1 MNIIFFFIILI
12 FIFNYINKKIPNNN
26 NNFINILDKYK
37 NIHII
42 KNTIDYNIINKI
54 KINFIK
60 LLNDNENYKYY
71 YDILEDDINNI
82 ENNIINKK
90 KVVLLSEQDNIYINN
105 FLNDLYSILSLCKNK
120 KNQKLDINRNKS
132 LLEIKKVKEYNKNIY
147 I

>member
-12 FIFNYINKKIPNNN
+12 FIFNYINKKTPNND

-37 NIHII
+37 NIYII

-54 KINFIK
+54 KINIIK

-71 YDILEDDINNI
+71 YDILEYDINNI

-120 KNQKLDINRNKS
+120 KNKKLDINRNKS
-132 LLEIKKVKEYNKNIY
+132 LLEIKKVNEYNKNIY

>member
-12 FIFNYINKKIPNNN
+12 FIFNYINKKTPNND

-37 NIHII
+37 NIYII
-42 KNTIDYNIINKI
+42 KNTIEYNIINKI
-54 KINFIK
+54 KINIIK

-71 YDILEDDINNI
+71 YDILENDINNI

-90 KVVLLSEQDNIYINN
+90 KVVLLSVQDNIYINL

-132 LLEIKKVKEYNKNIY
+132 LLEIKKVKEYNKNMY

>member
-12 FIFNYINKKIPNNN
+12 FIFNYINKKTPNND

-37 NIHII
+37 NIYII

-54 KINFIK
+54 KINIIK

-71 YDILEDDINNI
+71 YDILEYDINNI

-120 KNQKLDINRNKS
+120 KNKKLDINRNKS
-132 LLEIKKVKEYNKNIY
+132 LLEIKKVKEYNKNMY